1 MIPRKQILYIL
12 ATLIIFVA
20 ILNYIAMKAMW
31 YYIFWYFDM
40 PMHFLGGVVLTLLVS
55 YVLYNRIT
63 KEDIVPVLHIL
74 LAVLIIGVGWEVFEY
89 VFNNVIAGQIWNMLD
104 TLSDICFDMAGGV
117 MGLFI
122 IKDSLKPIKAV

>member
-1 MIPRKQILYIL
+1 MIPRKQILSIL

-20 ILNYIAMKAMW
+20 IINFIAMKAMW

-40 PMHFLGGVVLTLLVS
+40 PMHFLGGVVVMLLVGYIFYRAIS
-55 YVLYNRIT
+55 RYSML
-63 KEDIVPVLHIL
+63 PVSAIM

-89 VFNNVIAGQIWNMLD
+89 LVNNVYAGQVWNKLD
-104 TLSDICFDMAGGV
+104 TVSDICFDMAGGI

-122 IKDSLKPIKAV
+122 IKDSLKPTKAV